1 MSPSHLSRFDRDTS
15 VVRRADG
22 VYDVEID
29 KGWWIVRG
37 PNGGYIAA
45 LLANAVSDA
54 VGDPGRPLRSLTAHY
69 LRPPS
74 EGAASI
80 ETSVERSGRTVT
92 TVTARL
98 MQNGKLQ
105 ALVTAAH
112 AVPRKTGGF
121 DHAPM
126 PDVPPPDACPARDVE
141 APIPM
146 HDRYEQRI
154 AIGPELRTGPRTRE
168 AVTGGWIRLAEPRPW
183 DPTLIAAIADAW
195 PPAVFATDEM
205 PELGGGVP
213 TVDLTVHLIAP
224 DALVALAPEDF
235 VFVRFETRV
244 VRGGYLEED
253 GDIWS
258 PSGQLLARARQIGA
272 VL

>member
-1 MSPSHLSRFDRDTS
+1 MSQTQPSRFDRDTS
-15 VVRRADG
+15 VARRDSG
-22 VYDVEID
+22 RYDVNID

-45 LLANAVSDA
+45 LLANAVAGA
-54 VGDPGRPLRSLTAHY
+54 VDDPGRPLRSLTAHY
-69 LRPPS
+69 LRPPG
-74 EGAASI
+74 EGPATI
-80 ETSVERSGRTVT
+80 ETVVERSGRTVT
-92 TVTARL
+92 TVSARL
-98 MQNGKLQ
+98 VQNGKLQ
-105 ALVTAAH
+105 ALATAAH

-126 PDVPPPDACPARDVE
+126 PEAPRPDECPVRDVE

-146 HDRYEQRI
+146 HERYEQRV
-154 AIGPELRTGPRTRE
+154 ALGPAVRSGPRTRE
-168 AVTGGWIRLAEPRPW
+168 AVSGGWIRLTEQRPW
-183 DPTLIAAIADAW
+183 DPSLIVAIADAW

-213 TVDLTVHLIAP
+213 TVDLTVHVIAP
-224 DALVALAPEDF
+224 DALQDLAPEDF